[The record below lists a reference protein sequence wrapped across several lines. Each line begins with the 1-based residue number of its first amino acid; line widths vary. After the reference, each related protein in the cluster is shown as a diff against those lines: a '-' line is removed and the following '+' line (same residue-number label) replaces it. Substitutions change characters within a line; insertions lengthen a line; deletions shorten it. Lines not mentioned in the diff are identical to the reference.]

1 MWAVVFFACAPLA
14 ALFQVGYAESL
25 FLLWLFL
32 SLWLVMKRRFG
43 WLYLLIPLMGFTRP
57 GVLAFGLFLGLFG
70 IWRWVSRRREP
81 LAAARDRPH
90 RRAGTAGRRR
100 PGSHGR
106 SSPASSPATRAPTS
120 RPNSPGGGT
129 GWATPVRASSRST
142 ASCRAPASGSS
153 PGGSA
158 TVTGY
163 IVLAAS
169 VAGVAAL
176 LLFEPH
182 VRRMGVESRLWS
194 ASYLALS
201 ARGVLPPVEHLPP
214 AAAALA
220 DVGGRCDAALE
231 DLADRR
237 AGSVSARPVV
247 VDLQHVCARATRT
260 GRSRE
265 SGAGRR
271 GLSPVVAA
279 G

>member
-1 MWAVVFFACAPLA
+1 MGGALLRRAPLA

-43 WLYLLIPLMGFTRP
+43 WLYLLIPLMAFTRP
-57 GVLAFGLFLGLFG
+57 GVLAFGLFLALFG
-70 IWRWVSRRREP
+70 IWRWFSRRHEP
-81 LAAARDRPH
+81 LAPAEIVHIVALGLLAVVTGFSWQVIAGVVTGDPGAYLATELAW
-90 RRAGTAGRRR
+90 RRNWMGDTGAGFLPFDGFVQGAGFWFESW
-100 PGSHGR
+100 GLG
-106 SSPASSPATRAPTS
+106 A
-120 RPNSPGGGT
+120 
-129 GWATPVRASSRST
+129 
-142 ASCRAPASGSS
+142 
-153 PGGSA
+153 
-158 TVTGY
+158 VTGY

-201 ARGVLPPVEHLPP
+201 ARGVLPSVEHLP
-214 AAAALA
+214 AA
-220 DVGGRCDAALE
+220 RCRSRRCGEPSRCRAR

-237 AGSVSARPVV
+237 AGSRACSANGGGSTTCM
-247 VDLQHVCARATRT
+247 HWATRT

-265 SGAGRR
+265 SGAGDAADYP
-271 GLSPVVAA
+271 LS
-279 G
+279 